1 MEEVKAYI
9 ESGILELYV
18 LGQLDAQEQQEVEV
32 MAAKYPEVKQEI
44 EAIELAMEQYALQ
57 NAIKP
62 SVGLG
67 DKIFE
72 KINESAE
79 VVQKTEPIVVK
90 AVHDIKPSVKEAVVI
105 PLNTAPYE
113 SKIKTLRIALVA
125 CIALL
130 VVSIIALYS
139 AHNKLDTAQ
148 DQIAELNLNNEK
160 FTSTVNF
167 MKQSNTDLQKI
178 IDMANDPDWKTVK
191 LAGTAM
197 DPKAK
202 MTVYWHAKG
211 KHVMVDN
218 SKMDLPVNDQQHQ
231 YQLWAIVNG
240 KPVDLGVFDVKADST
255 HILVNMKET
264 GSAAAFAVTLEKRG
278 GSVNPTMDQMV
289 VVGNVSI

>member
-18 LGQLDAQEQQEVEV
+18 LGQLNAQEQAEVEA
-32 MAAKYPEVKQEI
+32 MAAKYPEIKQEI
-44 EAIELAMEQYALQ
+44 EAIEIAMEQYALE

-62 SVGLG
+62 SANLENKILG
-67 DKIFE
+67 KIAA
-72 KINESAE
+72 SAS
-79 VVQKTEPIVVK
+79 QKKPEPVTEPVK
-90 AVHDIKPSVKEAVVI
+90 VAEPIKEATIV

-113 SKIKTLRIALVA
+113 SKIKSLRIALVA

-130 VVSIIALYS
+130 IASIVALYS
-139 AHNKLDTAQ
+139 AHNQLGDAK
-148 DQIAELNLNNEK
+148 DQIAVLNQNNEK

-167 MKQSNTDLQKI
+167 MKQSNADLQKI
-178 IDMANDPDWKTVK
+178 IDMNNDPDWKTVK
-191 LAGTAM
+191 LAGTPM

-255 HILVNMKET
+255 HILVTMKEI
-264 GSAAAFAVTLEKRG
+264 GSAAAFAVTLEKKG
-278 GSVNPTMDQMV
+278 GSASPTMNQMIV
-289 VVGNVSI
+289 MGNVSI

>member
-18 LGQLDAQEQQEVEV
+18 LGQLNAQEQAEVEA
-32 MAAKYPEVKQEI
+32 MAAKYPEIKQEI
-44 EAIELAMEQYALQ
+44 EAIEIAMEQYALE

-62 SVGLG
+62 SADLENKILG
-67 DKIFE
+67 KITA
-72 KINESAE
+72 SAN
-79 VVQKTEPIVVK
+79 QKKTEPATEPVK
-90 AVHDIKPSVKEAVVI
+90 VAEPVKEAAIV

-113 SKIKTLRIALVA
+113 SKIKSLRIALVA

-130 VVSIIALYS
+130 IASIVALYS
-139 AHNKLDTAQ
+139 AHNQLGDAK
-148 DQIAELNLNNEK
+148 DQIAVLNQNNEK

-167 MKQSNTDLQKI
+167 MKQSNADLQKI
-178 IDMANDPDWKTVK
+178 IDMNNDPDWKTVK
-191 LAGTAM
+191 LAGTPM

-255 HILVNMKET
+255 HILVAMKEI
-264 GSAAAFAVTLEKRG
+264 GSAAAFAVTLEKKG
-278 GSVNPTMDQMV
+278 GSASPTMNQMIV
-289 VVGNVSI
+289 MGNVSI

>member
-18 LGQLDAQEQQEVEV
+18 LGQLNAQEQAEVEA
-32 MAAKYPEVKQEI
+32 MAAKYPEIKQEI
-44 EAIELAMEQYALQ
+44 EAIEIAMEQYALE

-62 SVGLG
+62 SADLENKILG
-67 DKIFE
+67 KITA
-72 KINESAE
+72 SAN
-79 VVQKTEPIVVK
+79 QKKTEPVTEPVK
-90 AVHDIKPSVKEAVVI
+90 VAEPVKEAAIV

-113 SKIKTLRIALVA
+113 SKIKSLRIALVA

-130 VVSIIALYS
+130 IASIVALYS
-139 AHNKLDTAQ
+139 AHNQLGDAK
-148 DQIAELNLNNEK
+148 DQIAVLNQNNEK

-167 MKQSNTDLQKI
+167 MKQSNADLQKI
-178 IDMANDPDWKTVK
+178 IDMNNDPDWKTVK
-191 LAGTAM
+191 LAGTPM

-255 HILVNMKET
+255 HILVAMKEI
-264 GSAAAFAVTLEKRG
+264 GSAAAFAVTLEKKG
-278 GSVNPTMDQMV
+278 GSASPTMNQMIV
-289 VVGNVSI
+289 MGNVSI

>member
-18 LGQLDAQEQQEVEV
+18 LGQLNAQEQTEVEA
-32 MAAKYPEVKQEI
+32 MASKYPEVKQEI
-44 EAIELAMEQYALQ
+44 EAIEIAMEQYALQ

-62 SVGLG
+62 SAGLG

-72 KINESAE
+72 KIGLPGNLEKA
-79 VVQKTEPIVVK
+79 EPIVKEV
-90 AVHDIKPSVKEAVVI
+90 IKPVVKEAVVI
-105 PLNTAPYE
+105 PLNAAPYE
-113 SKIKTLRIALVA
+113 SKIKALRIALVA

-130 VVSIIALYS
+130 VVSIIALYN
-139 AHNKLDTAQ
+139 AHNQLGSAK

-167 MKQSNTDLQKI
+167 MKQSNADLQKI
-178 IDMANDPDWKTVK
+178 IDMANDPGWKTVK

-218 SKMDLPVNDQQHQ
+218 SKMDLPINDQQHQ

-278 GSVNPTMDQMV
+278 GSVNPTMNQMV